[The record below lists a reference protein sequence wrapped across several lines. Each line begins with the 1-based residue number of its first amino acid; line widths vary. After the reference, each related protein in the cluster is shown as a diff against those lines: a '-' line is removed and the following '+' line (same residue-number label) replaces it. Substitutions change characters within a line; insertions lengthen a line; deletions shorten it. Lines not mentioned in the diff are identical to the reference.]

1 MPFSLLPREAEAQ
14 FNSSSSFGVS
24 GYVRGLAPAIAKL
37 PQCKEEIGSGIKK
50 LFSGI
55 FGSGETGGPID
66 PNEEYR
72 DTDYST
78 NSSSD
83 SSIPVDPLPSLE
95 KISKSFTIQVKTSGV
110 SDIEAK
116 KQLEESNKKLER
128 IAKSSEYINENSSC
142 IQSIGRLIAK
152 MLLQKL
158 TMSTVNWI
166 NSGYDGSPSF
176 IQDADKFF
184 SDIAKTEILQFGIE
198 IEGISPFSKDWMR
211 NNALAL
217 KTKFA
222 DNARYSLEE
231 MIAQTTPGCD
241 TNGVVSG
248 VSGVVSGTNGVVTS
262 CSEAFSKDF
271 SVGGWDAWT
280 AMTQVPANNPLG
292 AKLMFDNEIQKRLDG
307 TSQSTAKNT
316 RDALQAASGFLGDQR
331 CVDPKGVTKEEHE
344 KGLRERSNLPQNSED
359 QMQYQYI
366 NRICNKWEYVTPGKM
381 VADAA
386 TTVMGYQNNSLL
398 NVEDLND
405 AVAAISD
412 AILNKFSTNIYEKG
426 FANIGYEGID
436 GVLVF
441 SGSTERYRTQTQKD
455 YIPSQLSSSWLQANP
470 EFNIRTELTQ
480 ALIDE
485 QRTYSDKLALQNK
498 ELMSTTDGE
507 EYNMGPVCPED
518 WLGKYPNC
526 EEPPTDIF
534 NILGGLKLPDIFGI
548 YKNPIRVS

>member
-198 IEGISPFSKDWMR
+198 IKGISPF
-211 NNALAL
+211 
-217 KTKFA
+217 
-222 DNARYSLEE
+222 
-231 MIAQTTPGCD
+231 Q
-241 TNGVVSG
+241 
-248 VSGVVSGTNGVVTS
+248 
-262 CSEAFSKDF
+262 
-271 SVGGWDAWT
+271 
-280 AMTQVPANNPLG
+280 
-292 AKLMFDNEIQKRLDG
+292 
-307 TSQSTAKNT
+307 
-316 RDALQAASGFLGDQR
+316 
-331 CVDPKGVTKEEHE
+331 
-344 KGLRERSNLPQNSED
+344 
-359 QMQYQYI
+359 
-366 NRICNKWEYVTPGKM
+366 
-381 VADAA
+381 
-386 TTVMGYQNNSLL
+386 
-398 NVEDLND
+398 
-405 AVAAISD
+405 
-412 AILNKFSTNIYEKG
+412 
-426 FANIGYEGID
+426 
-436 GVLVF
+436 
-441 SGSTERYRTQTQKD
+441 
-455 YIPSQLSSSWLQANP
+455 
-470 EFNIRTELTQ
+470 
-480 ALIDE
+480 
-485 QRTYSDKLALQNK
+485 
-498 ELMSTTDGE
+498 
-507 EYNMGPVCPED
+507 
-518 WLGKYPNC
+518 
-526 EEPPTDIF
+526 
-534 NILGGLKLPDIFGI
+534 
-548 YKNPIRVS
+548 